1 MDMMRFNDFYL
12 RLYKGDAKQDGPA
25 ILEDFYTLWRE
36 AENSGVDAEFLR
48 EEAKGVLQRIVA
60 KDLFLLAACEWI
72 GTKGHFKLGKALAH
86 EVSVH
91 YLQQPELLKFA
102 LSETTEECATTV
114 ARRLCAL
121 DVPVAVSLGW
131 ALSISEDLP
140 PSQLIASTIAKVT
153 NFLAT
158 EHPATCKRLL
168 DSKSSPFADSQVAQQ
183 LAGRLAT
190 ELDALEALPQL
201 VELRM
206 SSEMRRSF
214 RYLRRNERRAVTER
228 AQGDSFLADMFMLS
242 EHFKYANQVAVE
254 HHNNQQ
260 KVETMIPMFTHEM
273 SVELPQTWIAD
284 PLLYGHMVADLWE
297 VAGQ

>member
-12 RLYKGDAKQDGPA
+12 RLHNGDAKQDGPA

-36 AENSGVDAEFLR
+36 AESSGVDAESLHQ
-48 EEAKGVLQRIVA
+48 ETKGVLQRIVA

-72 GTKGHFKLGKALAH
+72 GKKGHFKLGKALAH
-86 EVSVH
+86 EISIR
-91 YLQQPELLKFA
+91 YLQHPELLKFA
-102 LSETTEECATTV
+102 LSETAEECTTTV

-131 ALSISEDLP
+131 ALSMSEDLP
-140 PSQLIASTIAKVT
+140 PSQLIANTTAKVT

-168 DSKSSPFADSQVAQQ
+168 HAESSPFSDSQVAQQ
-183 LAGRLAT
+183 LAERLAS
-190 ELDALEALPQL
+190 ELDALEALPHL
-201 VELRM
+201 IELQM

-214 RYLRRNERRAVTER
+214 RYLRRNESRAITGR
-228 AQGDSFLADMFMLS
+228 AQGESFLADMFMLS
-242 EHFKYANQVAVE
+242 EHFKYSNQVAVE
-254 HHNNQQ
+254 YLNDQQ
-260 KVETMIPMFTHEM
+260 AVETMIPMFTHEM

-284 PLLYGHMVADLWE
+284 PLLYGHMVANLWNE
-297 VAGQ
+297 ACQ

>member
-12 RLYKGDAKQDGPA
+12 RLYNGDAKQDGPA

-36 AENSGVDAEFLR
+36 AESSGVDAESLH

-60 KDLFLLAACEWI
+60 KDLFLLAASEWI
-72 GTKGHFKLGKALAH
+72 GKKGHFKLGKALAH
-86 EVSVH
+86 EISIR
-91 YLQQPELLKFA
+91 YLQHPELLKFA
-102 LSETTEECATTV
+102 LSETAEECATTV

-131 ALSISEDLP
+131 ALSMSEDLP
-140 PSQLIASTIAKVT
+140 PSQLIANTTAKVT

-168 DSKSSPFADSQVAQQ
+168 HAESSPFADSQVAQQ
-183 LAGRLAT
+183 LAERLAS
-190 ELDALEALPQL
+190 ELDALEALPHL
-201 VELRM
+201 VELQM

-214 RYLRRNERRAVTER
+214 RYLRRSESRAITGR
-228 AQGDSFLADMFMLS
+228 AQGESFLADMFMLS
-242 EHFKYANQVAVE
+242 EHFKYSNQVAVE
-254 HHNNQQ
+254 YLNDQQ
-260 KVETMIPMFTHEM
+260 AVETMIPMFTHEM

-284 PLLYGHMVADLWE
+284 PLLYGHMVANLWKE
-297 VAGQ
+297 ACQ